1 MQTKEPSITKKDFWD
16 RNAARYDRF
25 MRKNAIAYDQLY
37 ALLRPAVWH
46 KTVLEVA
53 TGTGQVA
60 KHLLCSDWCFPDSGS
75 CSDYCAPSCAR
86 LLSLFL
92 LADIVLTGKSKN
104 IPWDF
109 HFFGQI
115 VVDKPENRAYTT

>member
-1 MQTKEPSITKKDFWD
+1 MQGPGCS
-16 RNAARYDRF
+16 RSP
-25 MRKNAIAYDQLY
+25 
-37 ALLRPAVWH
+37 ALLSTISGCSYSGCSDSGCRS
-46 KTVLEVA
+46 
-53 TGTGQVA
+53 G
-60 KHLLCSDWCFPDSGS
+60 SDWCFPDSGS